1 MLGCRARLRGAACCL
16 CIPALCA
23 ATPAGRGG
31 GRGAEAVSER
41 THVNAQALPNEDDT
55 ELLLCLL
62 AEVEE
67 QISES
72 RACVHG
78 ASNKLEESK
87 EFETASAERQKEA
100 QLSEATRRKLQR
112 RSQIINAEVKSELAK
127 AVAQLRHSSH
137 HYRHVKGEIERALRQ
152 RDRRVMDYAR
162 AEGRAEALS
171 DEVSQT
177 KEFMRQLQKEKE
189 DAEVRARRLQEEV
202 DEQRKARTLAETHA
216 QTLSATLEQEE
227 EALRRQQ
234 EENQQAGHLGA
245 TLTEQL
251 AETRALLEASEASNK
266 QLTKSRDLLVAQLKN
281 SKEVVARI
289 TADNL
294 MFLNK
299 IKHCETKLEQAVK
312 EREVLRLDLNS
323 ADNRWFEHMRDELQK
338 VTQSHLDAIDEYE
351 ARLQQVK
358 DEAQAK
364 TSEVSA
370 QLRATTED
378 LAAATSRRDKYK
390 DDLDAASQELQTLR
404 AEHDGLTLRH
414 QQLAL
419 DHTALSTNHGDL
431 EKRFSDASQQM
442 SQDSDL
448 INLLKVRHCTALMRH
463 FTALI
468 RFLLFLS
475 SSASSREGALSAL
488 LAIAREGFTSRARC
502 PRLVM

>member
-1 MLGCRARLRGAACCL
+1 VPLVVRLMMIVSGAQ
-16 CIPALCA
+16 
-23 ATPAGRGG
+23 
-31 GRGAEAVSER
+31 V
-41 THVNAQALPNEDDT
+41 PNEDDT

-67 QISES
+67 QIAES

-87 EFETASAERQKEA
+87 EFEAASAERQKEA

-162 AEGRAEALS
+162 SEGRAEALS

-202 DEQRKARTLAETHA
+202 DEQRKARALAETHA
-216 QTLSATLEQEE
+216 KTLSATLEQEE
-227 EALRRQQ
+227 EALRREQ

-245 TLTEQL
+245 TLSQQL

-299 IKHCETKLEQAVK
+299 IKHCETKLEQAIK
-312 EREVLRLDLNS
+312 EREVLRIDLNS

-338 VTQSHLDAIDEYE
+338 VTQSHLDAVDEYE

-358 DEAQAK
+358 EEAQSK
-364 TSEVSA
+364 TNKVTE
-370 QLRATTED
+370 QLGSTTED
-378 LAAATSRRDKYK
+378 LAAAKSSRDKYK
-390 DDLDAASQELQTLR
+390 EDLDSASQHLNNLR

-414 QQLAL
+414 QQLTS
-419 DHTALSTNHGDL
+419 DHTALTNSNSDL
-431 EKRFSDASQQM
+431 EQRFSDASLRM
-442 SQDSDL
+442 SQDADL
-448 INLLKVRHCTALMRH
+448 INLLKVLS
-463 FTALI
+463 FQ
-468 RFLLFLS
+468 LLHLFWIPLRNPLLVFM
-475 SSASSREGALSAL
+475 SAKICSA
-488 LAIAREGFTSRARC
+488 
-502 PRLVM
+502 